1 MPPTGKNVRHVRSL
15 FRFFLKHTI
24 NCCPIHQTTSVGRD
38 KGMLF
43 NDEREN
49 SYGKDHDDE
58 YDVVLMIK
66 RNEPTLTKLA
76 IGPSI
81 HDFGWEIG
89 KNTRLKEIDF
99 LGFDKDSVV
108 CDDIPSKDFLD
119 FLLCFALN

>member
-1 MPPTGKNVRHVRSL
+1 
-15 FRFFLKHTI
+15 
-24 NCCPIHQTTSVGRD
+24 
-38 KGMLF
+38 MLF
-43 NDEREN
+43 NDDREN